1 MKIFIFIAL
10 LLTRRRLHSLRWD
23 SSLNKSS
30 AFFVAL
36 FFYTTPLPPFSISGH
51 HLNSD
56 NKKRNWKRKEA
67 AFFWSEFKQHLIN
80 IAFVFLEP
88 HFVSFR
94 SKTLLGFI
102 SVIRTFLPFC
112 SERVNFQ
119 FLDEQR
125 ILTCLLILSL
135 TFGKGLSWV
144 TYINKS
150 QFFNSLCWERFTKAC
165 YLVTFLS
172 FLHIFWNKGTIRIVT
187 YAIEELLMIG
197 NNSPIFYWLEPQ

>member
-10 LLTRRRLHSLRWD
+10 PLTRRRLHTLRWD

-112 SERVNFQ
+112 
-119 FLDEQR
+119 L
-125 ILTCLLILSL
+125 
-135 TFGKGLSWV
+135 
-144 TYINKS
+144 
-150 QFFNSLCWERFTKAC
+150 
-165 YLVTFLS
+165 
-172 FLHIFWNKGTIRIVT
+172 
-187 YAIEELLMIG
+187 ELLVFWRAK
-197 NNSPIFYWLEPQ
+197 NFNLSSDPIFNFWKGVIVSYLHKQESIF